1 MTEPV
6 AQRDELACIVEAL
19 EATKRRAYQLAVALI
34 TVVVAFNFATREPG
48 DVVLTYVY
56 PSGAVLLLAALPLVR
71 SRRVPLRAIEWGLLA
86 VGASV
91 VLVGLVDLL
100 FVAEPFADQLLGLTG
115 AQYWALNLLMLFGFV
130 LFDRQLGLR
139 FGVLVL
145 GVSLLL
151 ALVALGLQHAAGA
164 LTTQM
169 VVYLVR
175 VHVFM
180 AILLVVVYLV
190 AGLREQLH
198 RAIERAELLRSRALT
213 DPLTGLANRY
223 SAEERLQAE
232 ASEAV
237 RRARP
242 LSVAMLDIDHFKRV
256 NDELG
261 HDVGDQVLSA
271 TARLLRTGLRPRD
284 LAARWGGEE
293 FLLVLPEADLEQATA
308 IAERCRRA
316 IAAGRP
322 GGRALTVTL
331 GVAEREPDEEP
342 GSLIRRA
349 DMALYEGKRTGRDRV
364 IAAPPPSSDPP
375 PLSDPLP
382 VGDPRPVAAP
392 PAGTRPT

>member
-1 MTEPV
+1 MTEPEV
-6 AQRDELACIVEAL
+6 QRDELARIVDAL
-19 EATKRRAYQLAVALI
+19 EATKRRAYQLVVALI
-34 TVVVAFNFATREPG
+34 VVVVAFNFVTREPG

-56 PSGAVLLLAALPLVR
+56 PAGAVLLLAALPLVR
-71 SRRVPLRAIEWGLLA
+71 SRRVPLRAIEWGLLV
-86 VGASV
+86 VGASI
-91 VLVGLVDLL
+91 VLTGLVDLL
-100 FVAEPFADQLLGLTG
+100 FIAEPFADQLLGLTG
-115 AQYWALNLLMLFGFV
+115 AQYWAMNLLMLFGFV
-130 LFDRQLGLR
+130 LFDRQPGLR

-145 GVSLLL
+145 SVSLVLV
-151 ALVALGLQHAAGA
+151 LVALGLQHAAGA

-175 VHVFM
+175 VHAFM
-180 AILLVVVYLV
+180 AVLLVVVYVV

-198 RAIERAELLRSRALT
+198 RAVERAEVLRTRALT

-223 SAEERLQAE
+223 AAEERLQAE
-232 ASEAV
+232 AREAV

-242 LSVAMLDIDHFKRV
+242 LAVALLDIDHFKRV

-271 TARLLRTGLRPRD
+271 TATWLRAGLRPRD

-316 IAAGRP
+316 VAAGRP
-322 GGRALTVTL
+322 AGRALTVTL
-331 GVAEREPDEEP
+331 GVAELQADEQP

-364 IAAPPPSSDPP
+364 VAAPPPV
-375 PLSDPLP
+375 SDPLP
-382 VGDPRPVAAP
+382 VAAP
-392 PAGTRPT
+392 PT

>member
-6 AQRDELACIVEAL
+6 AQPDELARIADAL
-19 EATKRRAYQLAVALI
+19 EVTKRRAYQLAVALI
-34 TVVVAFNFATREPG
+34 VLVVGFNFATRESG

-56 PSGAVLLLAALPLVR
+56 PVGAALLLAALPLMR
-71 SRRVPLRAIEWGLLA
+71 GRRVPLRVIEWGLLG

-100 FVAEPFADQLLGLTG
+100 FVAEPFAEQLLGLTG
-115 AQYWALNLLMLFGFV
+115 AQYWAMNLLMLFGFV
-130 LFDRQLGLR
+130 MFDRQPGLR
-139 FGVLVL
+139 FGVAVL

-151 ALVALGLQHAAGA
+151 AVVALGLQRTAGT

-180 AILLVVVYLV
+180 AMLLVVVYLV

-198 RAIERAELLRSRALT
+198 RAIERVELLRTRALT

-223 SAEERLQAE
+223 ATEERLQAE
-232 ASEAV
+232 AREAL

-242 LSVAMLDIDHFKRV
+242 LAVALLDIDHFKQV

-271 TARLLRTGLRPRD
+271 TARLLRTCLRGRD

-293 FLLVLPEADLEQATA
+293 FLVVLPETSLEQARV
-308 IAERCRRA
+308 IAERCRRT

-322 GGRALTVTL
+322 GNRSLTVTV
-331 GVAEREPDEEP
+331 GVAQLQLDEEP

-364 IAAPPPSSDPP
+364 
-375 PLSDPLP
+375 
-382 VGDPRPVAAP
+382 VAAP
-392 PAGTRPT
+392 PSVSALPA